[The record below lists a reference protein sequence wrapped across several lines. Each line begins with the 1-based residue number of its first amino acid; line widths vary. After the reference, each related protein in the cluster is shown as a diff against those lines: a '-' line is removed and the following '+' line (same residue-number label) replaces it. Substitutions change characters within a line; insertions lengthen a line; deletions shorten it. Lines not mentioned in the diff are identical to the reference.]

1 MSPNLEIIKIT
12 PPAIFKIQLFLALS
26 GLLFYSQLVKT
37 MDNLFRKDALNYHAK
52 GRPGKIEVI
61 PTKPYSTQRDLS
73 LAYSPGVADPC
84 LEINKNPDDVYK
96 YTAKGNLVAVI
107 SNGTAVLGLGDIG
120 ADASKPVMEGKGLL
134 FKIFA
139 DIDVFDIEIDVKD
152 VDKFVETVVNIAPT
166 FGGINLEDIKAP
178 ECFEIEDRIKE
189 ALDIPVMHDDQH
201 GTAIITAAGL
211 LNTLELTGKKIENIK
226 IVVNGA
232 GASAV
237 SCIKLYLALGVKK
250 ENITMLDSRGVLHKD
265 RKDLND
271 IKKQFVTGRDVHTLE
286 EAVVGAD
293 MFLGLSVAGVLK
305 PEYLKTMAENPVV
318 FALANPVP
326 EIGYEEAM
334 EARKDLIMATG
345 RSDFPNQINNVLGFP
360 FIFRGAMD
368 VKATAINDE
377 MKLAASRALAE
388 LAKQPVPEEVNI
400 AYHEKNLKF
409 GKEYIIP
416 KPTDPRLIV
425 HLAPA
430 VAKAAMDS
438 GVARKPI
445 EDWDVYGEEL
455 NKRLGISN
463 PLMRQIKGRAKR
475 DIQRVV
481 FGEAEDYNMLKAA
494 EIVLNEKTAIPIL
507 LGNVENIKS
516 IIREHSLELD
526 GVEIIDPRSDAIESK
541 RNEFAE
547 ILFKKRYR
555 RGITVKA
562 AHDLLIHR
570 NYFAPMLVETGYADA
585 MISGL
590 TRNYPST
597 IKPSLEVIGMKE
609 GSSLVSGMYIIN
621 TKRGPYFFA
630 DCTVNKNPTMED
642 LVEITLQT
650 KYAVE
655 QFRIQPRIAF
665 VSYSNFGSNPGNIPN
680 KQRDAIAHLH
690 EFYPDMIVDGEM
702 QANVALNQD
711 ILEKNFPFSKL
722 LGGSANTLIFPY
734 LTAGNIAYKLL
745 QELADV
751 EVIGPVLNG
760 LNKSVHI
767 LPIGGTVNEIVNMV
781 MIAALDAQC
790 VKKRNGGENC
800 T

>member
-1 MSPNLEIIKIT
+1 
-12 PPAIFKIQLFLALS
+12 
-26 GLLFYSQLVKT
+26 
-37 MDNLFRKDALNYHAK
+37 MDNLFRKDALIYHSK
-52 GRPGKIEVI
+52 GRAGKIEVI

-84 LEINKNPDDVYK
+84 LEIQKNPDDVYK

-139 DIDVFDIEIDVKD
+139 DIDVFDIEIDEKNI
-152 VDKFVETVVNIAPT
+152 DKFVETVVAIAPT

-178 ECFEIEDRIKE
+178 ECFEIETRIKE

-211 LNTLELTGKKIENIK
+211 LNSLEMTGKKIQDLK

-232 GASAV
+232 GASAT
-237 SCIKLYLALGVKK
+237 SCSRLYIALGVQKK
-250 ENITMLDSRGVLHKD
+250 NIIMLDSRGVLNKK
-265 RKDLND
+265 RNDLNEA
-271 IKKQFVTGRDVHTLE
+271 KKEFVTDRDLDTLE
-286 EAVVGAD
+286 DAVKGAD

-305 PEYLKTMAENPVV
+305 KEFLLSMAENPVV
-318 FALANPVP
+318 FALANPTP

-334 EARKDLIMATG
+334 ETRDDIIMATG
-345 RSDFPNQINNVLGFP
+345 RSDYPNQINNVLGFP

-368 VKATAINDE
+368 VKATAINEE

-388 LAKQPVPEEVNI
+388 LAKEPVPEEVNI

-416 KPTDPRLIV
+416 KPTDPRLITK
-425 HLAPA
+425 LAPA
-430 VAKAAMDS
+430 VAKAAIDS
-438 GVARKPI
+438 GVARQAI
-445 EDWDVYGEEL
+445 EDWDAYGEEL

-475 DIQRVV
+475 DVQRVV

-494 EIVLNEKTAIPIL
+494 EIVMNEKTAIPIL
-507 LGNVENIKS
+507 LGNVNNIKE
-516 IIREHSLELD
+516 IITENSLELD
-526 GVEIIDPRSDAIESK
+526 GVEIIDPKSDALEDK
-541 RNEFAE
+541 RKEFAE
-547 ILFKKRYR
+547 ILFEKKQREGVTR
-555 RGITVKA
+555 KT

-570 NYFAPMLVETGYADA
+570 NYFAPMLVETGFADA

-597 IKPSLEVIGMKE
+597 IKPALDVIGMKE
-609 GSSLVSGMYIIN
+609 GNSLVSGMYIIN
-621 TKRGPYFFA
+621 TKRGPYFFG
-630 DCTVNKNPTMED
+630 DCTVNKNPSMLD

-655 QFRIQPRIAF
+655 QFRMKPRIAF

-680 KQRDAIAHLH
+680 KQREAIAYMH
-690 EFYPDMIVDGEM
+690 EHYPEMVVDGEM
-702 QANVALNQD
+702 QANVAVNPE
-711 ILEKNFPFSKL
+711 ILQNNFPFSKL
-722 LGGSANTLIFPY
+722 IGGPANTLIFPY

-767 LPIGGTVNEIVNMV
+767 LPIGSTVNEIVNMV

-790 VKKRNGGENC
+790 VERRKDNDDCN
-800 T
+800 